1 MIRVRLAR
9 VVGKAFISI
18 VINIDDFTK
27 IDMRVGTIKS
37 AFINEKAKK
46 RAYKLEIDLGE
57 LGTKWS
63 SAQITDIYTPEDL
76 IGKIVVTVVNFK
88 PIKIGD
94 IYSEVLVLGVDSD
107 NGVILLGV
115 DKDCDNGKRV
125 Y

>member
-1 MIRVRLAR
+1 MVRLVR

-18 VINIDDFTK
+18 MISIDDFTK

-46 RAYKLEIDLGE
+46 RAYKLEIDLGD

-76 IGKIVVTVVNFK
+76 IGKRVVTVVNFK

-94 IYSEVLVLGVDSD
+94 IYSEVLVLGVNSD

>member
-1 MIRVRLAR
+1 MVRLVR
-9 VVGKAFISI
+9 VVGKVFISI
-18 VINIDDFTK
+18 MISLDDFTK

-37 AFINEKAKK
+37 ASINEKAKK
-46 RAYKLEIDLGE
+46 RAYKLEIDLGD

-63 SAQITDIYTPEDL
+63 SAQITDMYMPEDL
-76 IGKIVVTVVNFK
+76 IGKSVVTVVNFK

>member
-1 MIRVRLAR
+1 MVRLAR

-18 VINIDDFTK
+18 MISIDDFTK

-46 RAYKLEIDLGE
+46 RAYKLEIDLGD

-76 IGKIVVTVVNFK
+76 VGKRVVTVVNFK

>member
-1 MIRVRLAR
+1 MVRLAR

-46 RAYKLEIDLGE
+46 RAYKLEIDLGD

-76 IGKIVVTVVNFK
+76 IGKRVVTVVNFK

>member
-1 MIRVRLAR
+1 MVRLAR

-18 VINIDDFTK
+18 MISIDDFTK

-46 RAYKLEIDLGE
+46 RAYKLEIDLGD

-76 IGKIVVTVVNFK
+76 IGKRVVTVVNFK

>member
-1 MIRVRLAR
+1 MVRLVR

-18 VINIDDFTK
+18 MISIDDFTK

-46 RAYKLEIDLGE
+46 RAYKLEIDLGD

-76 IGKIVVTVVNFK
+76 IGKRVVTVVNFK

>member
-1 MIRVRLAR
+1 MVRLAR
-9 VVGKAFISI
+9 VVGKVFISI
-18 VINIDDFTK
+18 MISIDDFTK
-27 IDMRVGTIKS
+27 IDMRVGAIKS

-46 RAYKLEIDLGE
+46 RAYKLEIDLGD

-76 IGKIVVTVVNFK
+76 VGKRVVTVVNFK

>member
-1 MIRVRLAR
+1 M
-9 VVGKAFISI
+9 GKAFISI
-18 VINIDDFTK
+18 MISIDDFTK

-57 LGTKWS
+57 LDTKWS
-63 SAQITDIYTPEDL
+63 SAQITDIYTPEAL
-76 IGKIVVTVVNFK
+76 IGKKVVTVVNFK

>member
-1 MIRVRLAR
+1 MVRLAR
-9 VVGKAFISI
+9 VVGKVFISI
-18 VINIDDFTK
+18 MISIDDFTK

-46 RAYKLEIDLGE
+46 KAYKLEIDLGD

-76 IGKIVVTVVNFK
+76 IGKRVVTVVNFK

>member
-1 MIRVRLAR
+1 MVRLAR

-18 VINIDDFTK
+18 MISIDDFTK

-46 RAYKLEIDLGE
+46 KAYKLEIDLGD

-76 IGKIVVTVVNFK
+76 IGKRVVTVVNFK

>member
-1 MIRVRLAR
+1 MVRLAR
-9 VVGKAFISI
+9 VVGKVFISI
-18 VINIDDFTK
+18 MISIDDFTK

-46 RAYKLEIDLGE
+46 RAYKLEIDLGD

-76 IGKIVVTVVNFK
+76 IGKRVVTVVNFK